1 MTGSAVQVWLRC
13 QHCRN
18 RTAYINVNNLAVTSC
33 VCYSVARPEICLDGS
48 CLKSVSENSH
58 FRNVFMIQTLSSVSS
73 ISLSVSELQ
82 RAAVLLSTSQIIQ
95 ASLCYCWWSINQLLF
110 HSSGGLCLNTHLL
123 RVHSTSWVFLW
134 MAEPRLWFYIHL

>member
-13 QHCRN
+13 RHCRN
-18 RTAYINVNNLAVTSC
+18 RAAYISANNLAVTSC

-58 FRNVFMIQTLSSVSS
+58 FRNVFMMSVSSVSS

-134 MAEPRLWFYIHL
+134 MAEPRLGFYIHS